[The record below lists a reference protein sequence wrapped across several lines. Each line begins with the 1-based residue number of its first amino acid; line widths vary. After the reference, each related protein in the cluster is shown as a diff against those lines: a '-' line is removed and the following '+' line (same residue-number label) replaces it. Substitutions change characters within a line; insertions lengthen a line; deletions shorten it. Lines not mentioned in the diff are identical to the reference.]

1 MTDRDEDGFGS
12 ATPDEGINAGT
23 DCNDTDPMLNREDAD
38 GDGFTSCES
47 DCDDTSN
54 QTFPGAAEL
63 ESQSNLAYMADTDK
77 DGYGDA
83 YPLLDD
89 VEAGSDCLDSDNKTF
104 PGSAETDSLIS
115 CMTDADEDGYGD
127 ISPEENVTSGNDCD
141 DEDAAMGQNDLDSD
155 GFSTCDGDC
164 NDTDNNT
171 FPGSAEKEGLT
182 SCMTDIDGDG
192 YGATVP
198 AAGATPGADCNDADP
213 LTYYGLLLW
222 TLPSYV

>member
-1 MTDRDEDGFGS
+1 PEPGVTPGSDCADSDLNLSGTDLDNDGYSSCDNDCNDTDPFTFPGAAEKESLVFCMTDRDEDGFGS

-63 ESQSNLAYMADTDK
+63 ENNPSACMADTDK

-89 VEAGSDCLDSDNKTF
+89 IEAGTDCLDTDNKTF

-127 ISPEENVTSGNDCD
+127 ISPEENVTAGNDCD
-141 DEDAAMGQNDLDSD
+141 DEDAA
-155 GFSTCDGDC
+155 
-164 NDTDNNT
+164 
-171 FPGSAEKEGLT
+171 
-182 SCMTDIDGDG
+182 
-192 YGATVP
+192 
-198 AAGATPGADCNDADP
+198 
-213 LTYYGLLLW
+213 
-222 TLPSYV
+222 